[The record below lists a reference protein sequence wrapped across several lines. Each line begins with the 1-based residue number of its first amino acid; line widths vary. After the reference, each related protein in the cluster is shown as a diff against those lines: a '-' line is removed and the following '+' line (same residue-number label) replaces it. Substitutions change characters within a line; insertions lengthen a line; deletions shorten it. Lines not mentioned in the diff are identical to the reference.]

1 MGKWWD
7 MVGWGWRRLE
17 GRWQRLVWGKC
28 GVSIGVVMNRLWRE
42 GGDKVNVEVVGKHN
56 VVGQL
61 VVDRVLRVSNRQLGL

>member
-7 MVGWGWRRLE
+7 IVGWGWRRLE

-28 GVSIGVVMNRLWRE
+28 VVGIDVVMSRLWRE
-42 GGDKVNVEVVGKHN
+42 EENRVSVRVVGKYN

-61 VVDRVLRVSNRQLGL
+61 VVGKVLRVSNRQLGL